1 MAKVT
6 VEAKGD
12 VRVLTLNNPERRNAI
27 DLELRDDLAA
37 AVRTVHDDA
46 EARAVV
52 VTGAGKSFCAGADL
66 PALFGDEDRTVSDTR
81 DFLRHIYDSFLRIS
95 ELSIPTIAA
104 VHGAAVGAGLN
115 LAMACDLRIASP
127 SANFS
132 ATFTKIGL
140 HPGGGCTW
148 FLVDALGPQRA
159 LALLLDGGSI
169 TGEEALAAGMVLA
182 VDDDPQA
189 VALAMAERYADLDP
203 QLARDV
209 KSAVR
214 LAARGDFDATLDF
227 EAWAQASS
235 ATKPAIRETV
245 ARYRKS

>member
-6 VEAKGD
+6 LDAKGA

-37 AVRTVHDDA
+37 AVQSVHADA
-46 EARAVV
+46 DARALV
-52 VTGAGKSFCAGADL
+52 VTGAGKGFCAGADL
-66 PALFGDEDRTVSDTR
+66 PGLFGDEGRTVGDTR
-81 DFLRHIYDSFLRIS
+81 DFLKHIYDSFLQIS
-95 ELSIPTIAA
+95 ALSIPTIAA

-115 LAMACDLRIASP
+115 LAMACDIRIASP
-127 SANFS
+127 SASFG
-132 ATFTKIGL
+132 ATFANIGL

-148 FLVDALGPQRA
+148 FLVDALGRQRA
-159 LALLLDGGSI
+159 LAMLLDGGSL

-182 VDDDPQA
+182 VDEDPQA

-209 KSAVR
+209 KSAVG
-214 LAARGDFDATLDF
+214 LAARGDFDATLEF

-235 ATKPAIRETV
+235 ATKPAIREAV

>member
-6 VEAKGD
+6 VEAKGA
-12 VRVLTLNNPERRNAI
+12 VRVLTLDNPERRNAI

-37 AVRTVHDDA
+37 AVQVVRDDA
-46 EARAVV
+46 DARALVV
-52 VTGAGKSFCAGADL
+52 SGAGKGFCAGADL
-66 PALFGDEDRTVSDTR
+66 PGLFGDEARTVSDTR
-81 DFLRHIYDSFLRIS
+81 DFLKRIYDSFLSITA
-95 ELSIPTIAA
+95 LPIPTIAA

-115 LAMACDLRIASP
+115 LAMACDIRIASP
-127 SANFS
+127 TAS
-132 ATFTKIGL
+132 L
-140 HPGGGCTW
+140 
-148 FLVDALGPQRA
+148 
-159 LALLLDGGSI
+159 
-169 TGEEALAAGMVLA
+169 VLA

-189 VALAMAERYADLDP
+189 GALGMAERYADLDP

-227 EAWAQASS
+227 ESWAQASS